1 MAAKDIE
8 TPLFRTPV
16 DVGKPLRPIGVGDRN
31 VFLGSCFAEHVG
43 QHFADARLLTLV
55 NPLGVMYNPVSIA
68 RLLTTQ
74 ESDPAHDFVLY
85 KEMWHSWLGDST
97 LSRLGADECRLATNH
112 ALSRLHTELAQA
124 DNLFLTLGTSHY
136 YVYGKSKGIA
146 ANCHRLPSMEFEE
159 YDLGV
164 DEIVEALGTA
174 LMPLHET
181 NPRMQVILT
190 VSPYRY
196 AKYGMHE
203 SQLAKARLL
212 LASDRILT
220 LHPDW
225 MSYFPAYE
233 IVMDELRDYRFY
245 AEDML
250 HPSAQAVDYIWQRLQ
265 DEWMT
270 DELRQYLVRWEP
282 LGRALNHRPLHPESP
297 EYETFQKRT
306 QEQLQQLQHDYPMLS
321 LRSEEVKKE
330 I

>member
-1 MAAKDIE
+1 MRTKPCE
-8 TPLFRTPV
+8 PLFRTPV
-16 DVGKPLRPIGVGDRN
+16 DVPAPLRQLDIEDKN
-31 VFLGSCFAEHVG
+31 VFMGSCFAEHIG
-43 QHFADARLLTLV
+43 QQFCSAFLPTLV
-55 NPLGVMYNPVSIA
+55 NPLGVIYNPESVA
-68 RLLTTQ
+68 LALTRT
-74 ESDPAHDFVLY
+74 DAGPLVCHDG
-85 KEMWHSWLGDST
+85 MWHSWLGDST